1 MRISYQYKLRP
12 TKEQVSVFESWLEK
26 LRCQYN
32 YLLGQRFDWWSQNR
46 CAVNACP
53 LICYLPE
60 LKDNPSYYDQKK
72 SLVKLKENRPWYK
85 EINAQVL
92 QNCVERV
99 HKTFERYLKGDR
111 KGKRSGRPRFKGK
124 GRYRSFTYPQLGKNP
139 IKENLINL
147 SKIGW
152 VKMILHRPLPDG
164 FNLKTATITKKVDGW
179 YVSLSLEDK
188 SVPQFESNIIPTLEN
203 SIGIDLGLEKILST
217 STHEFIFPPKY
228 FRILEEKLGK
238 LQRKIADLN
247 RGSRAKKIIARKIAK
262 LHQKIARQRKQ
273 FHFETA
279 QWLLS
284 KADVVFVEDLSVKN
298 MSRRCKPKQDGN
310 GKYLPNGQ
318 SRKAGLNKSFSD
330 AGLSQ
335 FVEILSFKA
344 EKAHR
349 PRRGSLGVRTEQE
362 AGLKVVKVDP
372 KGTSQHC
379 SACLNRV
386 PKDLSDRWNCCY
398 HCGVMLDRDVN
409 SAILI
414 QKVGMGIASL
424 KKRTARAEETSA

>member
-1 MRISYQYKLRP
+1 M
-12 TKEQVSVFESWLEK
+12 FESWLEK

-53 LICYLPE
+53 LICYLPK

-72 SLVKLKENRPWYK
+72 SLVKLKENRPWYR

-99 HKTFERYLKGDR
+99 HKTFERYLKGDK

-139 IKENLINL
+139 IKGNLINL

-164 FNLKTATITKKVDGW
+164 FKLKTATITKKVDGW

-188 SVPQFESNIIPTLEN
+188 SVPQFEPDIIPTLEN

-228 FRILEEKLGK
+228 FRVLAQKLGK
-238 LQRKIADLN
+238 LQRKVADLN
-247 RGSRAKKIIARKIAK
+247 KGSRARKILNRKIAK
-262 LHQKIARQRKQ
+262 LPNSYQVRKIPKTHKSRWGSL
-273 FHFETA
+273 T
-279 QWLLS
+279 LPYTNC
-284 KADVVFVEDLSVKN
+284 VED
-298 MSRRCKPKQDGN
+298 
-310 GKYLPNGQ
+310 
-318 SRKAGLNKSFSD
+318 
-330 AGLSQ
+330 
-335 FVEILSFKA
+335 
-344 EKAHR
+344 
-349 PRRGSLGVRTEQE
+349 
-362 AGLKVVKVDP
+362 
-372 KGTSQHC
+372 
-379 SACLNRV
+379 
-386 PKDLSDRWNCCY
+386 
-398 HCGVMLDRDVN
+398 
-409 SAILI
+409 
-414 QKVGMGIASL
+414 
-424 KKRTARAEETSA
+424 